1 MLESWASCE
10 WFIDKT
16 DALPRTSLRGRR
28 NRLHQSRSVSLVS
41 FGAFAYFSVSVTK
54 MADGDIDLYAD
65 DLEQDFAQVNIYNDP
80 INLT

>member
-1 MLESWASCE
+1 M
-10 WFIDKT
+10 
-16 DALPRTSLRGRR
+16 
-28 NRLHQSRSVSLVS
+28 VS